1 MYGVLCDCC
10 DICVCIVVLCCGANS
25 SGLWAVIDYFRFSYF
40 TGDVRYG
47 VKAGWPR
54 FHCCILFSC
63 LNWWLSIFIRS
74 YRKSLVKPITVDPEK
89 LAVPLVSLI
98 NLLQLSC

>member
-47 VKAGWPR
+47 VKGWMAA
-54 FHCCILFSC
+54 FSLLYFIL
-63 LNWWLSIFIRS
+63 LP
-74 YRKSLVKPITVDPEK
+74 KLVVEHIHSF
-89 LAVPLVSLI
+89 L
-98 NLLQLSC
+98 